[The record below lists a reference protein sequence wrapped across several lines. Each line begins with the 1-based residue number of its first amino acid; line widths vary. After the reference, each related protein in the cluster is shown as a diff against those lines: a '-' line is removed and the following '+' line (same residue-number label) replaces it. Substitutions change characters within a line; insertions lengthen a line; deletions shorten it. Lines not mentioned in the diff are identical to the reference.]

1 MRRAVAAIAIAA
13 LATTPAL
20 AGYKLMPAGQAQ
32 PVGKLGLRVT
42 PGSDWNRLGAKLG
55 RNAESWTLDGDSLN
69 DLSFYAGI
77 EPGRP
82 IFREVDKRNKPLPK
96 FSASM
101 LPPDL
106 VQLFEGTYRV
116 AAGTS
121 LFTVDKVEPA
131 TLAGKPG
138 VHFTYSFALQDEE
151 VKRNG
156 EGTAAVI
163 NGKLYMITFE
173 APVILYF
180 DRDVA
185 KARAV
190 VASARVG

>member
-1 MRRAVAAIAIAA
+1 MKWQVASVLA
-13 LATTPAL
+13 LAAASTPAL
-20 AGYKLMPAGQAQ
+20 AGYKLMPTGHAQ
-32 PVGKLGLRVT
+32 SVGKMGLSVT
-42 PGSDWNRLGAKLG
+42 PGDDWNRLGTKLG
-55 RNAESWTLDGDSLN
+55 RNAESWTLDGDTLN
-69 DLSFYAGI
+69 DLSFYDGI
-77 EPGRP
+77 EPGKP

-101 LPPDL
+101 LPTDV

-121 LFTVDKVEPA
+121 LFTINKIEPA
-131 TLAGKPG
+131 TFGGKPG
-138 VHFTYSFALQDEE
+138 VHFDYSFALQGEE

-185 KARAV
+185 KARVV